1 MFSWIR
7 VTLVMVI
14 DRKLA
19 TKNNNR
25 NKYPQNITRV
35 SMFDS
40 AFGSR
45 FLLQHDVRS
54 IFDSRL
60 VVGWVRPRRGSH
72 DFFFCCARLKII
84 LNTSHQY
91 THTYTFDIWS
101 LSSVHLYEFLA
112 ATHSSQVFDGT
123 ADKAMAILMARL
135 RQRTPFANAS
145 VDKPFGFGSQASHWL
160 S

>member
-60 VVGWVRPRRGSH
+60 VVGWVRPRRASH
-72 DFFFCCARLKII
+72 DFVFVFLLCSTK
-84 LNTSHQY
+84 NHTEHQSPVY
-91 THTYTFDIWS
+91 THIHSTFGLCHQFI
-101 LSSVHLYEFLA
+101 YMNFLQLHIA
-112 ATHSSQVFDGT
+112 AKD
-123 ADKAMAILMARL
+123 LMVRPIK
-135 RQRTPFANAS
+135 RWPF
-145 VDKPFGFGSQASHWL
+145 
-160 S
+160 